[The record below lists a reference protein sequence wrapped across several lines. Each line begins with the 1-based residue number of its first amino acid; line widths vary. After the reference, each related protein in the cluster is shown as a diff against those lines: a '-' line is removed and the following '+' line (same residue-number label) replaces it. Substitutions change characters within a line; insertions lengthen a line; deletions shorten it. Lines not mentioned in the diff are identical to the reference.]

1 MFLFG
6 GKKNEEKKSK
16 SSSTSAFSITKAAT
30 PEHTKNGAQF
40 LVSKRPAQPISQKD
54 LEEYQREEKEGKE
67 AKVVQLVG
75 NALIVISFIVN
86 WFKKKRDARAK
97 RRRRR
102 EKKKKN
108 LIRRRLRSNKNCFVS
123 IVTFIISWR
132 L

>member
-6 GKKNEEKKSK
+6 GKRTKGRKSK

-54 LEEYQREEKEGKE
+54 LEEYQREEREGRE

-86 WFKKKRDARAK
+86 WFKKKRDARK
-97 RRRRR
+97 KE
-102 EKKKKN
+102 EKKEEEEEQPPT
-108 LIRRRLRSNKNCFVS
+108 IEEQ
-123 IVTFIISWR
+123 
-132 L
+132 

>member
-54 LEEYQREEKEGKE
+54 LEEYQREEREGRE

-86 WFKKKRDARAK
+86 WFKKKRDARK
-97 RRRRR
+97 KE
-102 EKKKKN
+102 EKKREEEEELN
-108 LIRRRLRSNKNCFVS
+108 SPTIEEQ
-123 IVTFIISWR
+123 
-132 L
+132 